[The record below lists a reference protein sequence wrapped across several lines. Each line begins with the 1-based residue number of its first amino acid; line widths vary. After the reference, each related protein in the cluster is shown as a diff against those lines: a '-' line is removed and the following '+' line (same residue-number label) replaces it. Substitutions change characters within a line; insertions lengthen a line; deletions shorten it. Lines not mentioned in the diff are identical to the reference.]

1 MNTTFW
7 LNNPTILFKSEY
19 IKELYP
25 INGMTSEQK
34 LNAITRLIILL
45 TILGYLV
52 TQRVKIVITGVV
64 TLGVIV
70 ILYYTNRN
78 SQLKNDLKK
87 TKNIEGFGNI
97 ENLNSEKMDCY
108 NVLKKSY
115 TNPTPQNPVMNV
127 LLTEIHDNPER
138 LEGAPGFNKVVEN
151 SINDNTKKFIE
162 SQFGEN
168 SGPGSDIDNKL
179 FKDLGDSFEFEQSMR
194 NFYVTPN
201 TKIPNDQASFAEFC
215 YGDMISCK
223 EGDPLACTRNNP
235 RYNNY

>member
-52 TQRVKIVITGVV
+52 TQRIKIVITGVV

-78 SQLKNDLKK
+78 TELKNSLKK
-87 TKNIEGFGNI
+87 TKNIENF
-97 ENLNSEKMDCY
+97 ENLNNEKMNCY
-108 NVLKKSY
+108 NVMKQSY
-115 TNPTPQNPVMNV
+115 TQPTPQNPVMNV

-138 LEGAPGFNKVVEN
+138 LEGAPAFNKVVEN
-151 SINDNTKKFIE
+151 TINDNAKKFIE
-162 SQFGEN
+162 RQFGEN
-168 SGPGSDIDNKL
+168 SSPESDIDKKL

-201 TKIPNDQASFAEFC
+201 TKIPNDQASFADFC

-223 EGDPLACTRNNP
+223 EGDPLACVRNNP

>member
-45 TILGYLV
+45 TILGYLI
-52 TQRVKIVITGVV
+52 TQRFKIVITGAV

-70 ILYYTNRN
+70 ILYYTNR
-78 SQLKNDLKK
+78 SAQLKNNLKK
-87 TKNIEGFGNI
+87 TKHIESFENI
-97 ENLNSEKMDCY
+97 NSEKMNCY
-108 NVLKKSY
+108 NVMKKSY
-115 TNPTPQNPVMNV
+115 TQPNPQNPIMNV
-127 LLTEIHDNPER
+127 LLTEIHDNPNR
-138 LEGAPGFNKVVEN
+138 LEGAPAFNKVVEN

-162 SQFGEN
+162 NQFGET
-168 SGPGSDIDNKL
+168 SGSDSDIDKKL

-201 TKIPNDQASFAEFC
+201 TKIPNDQGSFADFC

>member
-45 TILGYLV
+45 TILGYLI
-52 TQRVKIVITGVV
+52 TQRFKIIITGIV

-70 ILYYTNRN
+70 ILYYTNR
-78 SQLKNDLKK
+78 SAQLKNSLKK
-87 TKNIEGFGNI
+87 TKNIESFENI
-97 ENLNSEKMDCY
+97 NSEKMNCY
-108 NVLKKSY
+108 NIMKKSY
-115 TNPTPQNPVMNV
+115 TQPTPQNPVMNV

-138 LEGAPGFNKVVEN
+138 LEGAPAFNKVVET

-162 SQFGEN
+162 HQFGEN
-168 SGPGSDIDNKL
+168 SGSGSDIDKKL

-201 TKIPNDQASFAEFC
+201 TKIPNDQGSFAEFC

>member
-19 IKELYP
+19 IKEMYP
-25 INGMTSEQK
+25 ISGMTSEQK

-45 TILGYLV
+45 TILGYLI
-52 TQRVKIVITGVV
+52 TQRSKIVITGAV

-78 SQLKNDLKK
+78 AELKSSLKK
-87 TKNIEGFGNI
+87 TKNVETFENI
-97 ENLNSEKMDCY
+97 GNLNTEKMNCY
-108 NVLKKSY
+108 NVMKGSY
-115 TNPTPQNPVMNV
+115 TQPTPQNPIMNV
-127 LLTEIHDNPER
+127 LLTDIQDNPQR
-138 LEGAPGFNKVVEN
+138 LEGAPSFNKVVEN

-162 SQFGEN
+162 NQFVEN
-168 SGPGSDIDNKL
+168 SGPDSEIDKKL
-179 FKDLGDSFEFEQSMR
+179 FKDLGDNFEFEQSMR
-194 NFYVTPN
+194 SFYVTPN
-201 TKIPNDQASFAEFC
+201 TKIPNDQGSFAEFC

>member
-1 MNTTFW
+1 
-7 LNNPTILFKSEY
+7 
-19 IKELYP
+19 
-25 INGMTSEQK
+25 MTSEQK

-45 TILGYLV
+45 TILGYLI

-78 SQLKNDLKK
+78 AQLKNSLKPA
-87 TKNIEGFGNI
+87 KNIEKFGNI
-97 ENLNSEKMDCY
+97 GNSNSEKIDCY

-115 TNPTPQNPVMNV
+115 TQSNSQNPLMNV
-127 LLTEIHDNPER
+127 LLTEIHDNPQR
-138 LEGAPGFNKVVEN
+138 LEGAPAFNKLVEN

-162 SQFGEN
+162 NQFGEN
-168 SGPGSDIDNKL
+168 SEPGSDIDKKL

-201 TKIPNDQASFAEFC
+201 TKIPNDQGSFAEFC

>member
-45 TILGYLV
+45 TFLGYLI
-52 TQRVKIVITGVV
+52 TQRFKIVITGVV

-70 ILYYTNRN
+70 ILYYTTRN
-78 SQLKNDLKK
+78 TKLKNNLK
-87 TKNIEGFGNI
+87 NNMVENFGNI
-97 ENLNSEKMDCY
+97 GNVNSEKLDCY

-115 TNPTPQNPVMNV
+115 TQPTSQNPLMNV
-127 LLTEIHDNPER
+127 LLTEIHDNPQR
-138 LEGAPGFNKVVEN
+138 LEGAPAFNKSVEN
-151 SINDNTKKFIE
+151 SINDNTKKFVE
-162 SQFGEN
+162 NQFGDN
-168 SGPGSDIDNKL
+168 SGPGSDIDKKL

-194 NFYVTPN
+194 HFYATPN
-201 TKIPNDQASFAEFC
+201 TKIPNDQGSFADFC